1 MALPP
6 IRVPRIRGTQIGLKN
21 PATVDTLK
29 ADMLAGRFDFLAPRG
44 RIAGIR
50 DGRLVFHVM
59 DGHHR
64 VVAALEIYAESGD
77 MLPLLQLLGWGK
89 WDDMPAGPTDN
100 RPMPSRHWWGAL
112 RNWIGF

>member
-1 MALPP
+1 MPVPP
-6 IRVPRIRGTQIGLKN
+6 IRLPRIRGTQVGLKN
-21 PATVDTLK
+21 PAQVDTLK
-29 ADMLAGRFDFLAPRG
+29 ADMLAGRFDYLAPRG

-50 DGRLVFHVM
+50 DERMMFHVK

-64 VVAALEIYAESGD
+64 VVAALEIYAETGD
-77 MLPLLQLLGWGK
+77 MLHLLQLLAWGK
-89 WDDMPAGPTDN
+89 WDDKPVGPWES